1 MCFRKRGERGSPYGY
16 AACRAT
22 CPEDEDDPWDC
33 EVLAPPQ
40 DDASAAAGVASAAP
54 PLPPYD
60 SSMPRR
66 PPALP
71 PPPPCS
77 ERYETCWETHC
88 CKSTLDGC
96 YRRAGRQFAMCK
108 PIASGGPQFCVS
120 DENWL
125 CPGWDAPPPTPP
137 PTPPQPPQP
146 PETPPQEPLPP
157 YAPPGSPKPP
167 PPPQLP
173 PAQSLP
179 QLSPRPA
186 WDAAERRAPPPSPKL
201 GRDASVGGGE
211 SAAFPDVVHFS
222 KSHAIV
228 LVLALVAS
236 AICAMTV
243 SVALF
248 RWCRN
253 RRSRHRSLRAA
264 PEEDK
269 VSPAVAPGTA
279 TPQTASSRA
288 KAIMARAA
296 AVPQAARR
304 ARKPGKVKYTRRMDK
319 VMGQAEELV
328 DEEAGEEEDSEE
340 DEDEDEEEAE
350 APGRVAAR
358 ASPGAESGDALALGR
373 TVRIPRKP
381 GQKLGLDMVD
391 TDDGHVVIAKVFE
404 GFAAAACGELF
415 VGDAV
420 GAVGAMP
427 TSGLNKEAVYALIA
441 ATPPGPLAL
450 TLTRLPRDAE
460 AAAPAEKLR
469 QVKVML
475 NDGLITQADYEA
487 KKAQILAAM

>member
-137 PTPPQPPQP
+137 PTPPQEPPP
-146 PETPPQEPLPP
+146 PEAPPLPP
-157 YAPPGSPKPP
+157 YAPPGSPKPLPLPLPRAQGLP
-167 PPPQLP
+167 PPPRWSLLP
-173 PAQSLP
+173 A
-179 QLSPRPA
+179 R
-186 WDAAERRAPPPSPKL
+186 DAERRAPPPSPEL
-201 GRDASVGGGE
+201 RIDGSGQMANTATDFE
-211 SAAFPDVVHFS
+211 
-222 KSHAIV
+222 HAPKPHVIV
-228 LVLALVAS
+228 LGLTLVAS
-236 AICAMTV
+236 AMCMMCV

-248 RWCRN
+248 TWCRN
-253 RRSRHRSLRAA
+253 TRTRHLSLRAA

-269 VSPAVAPGTA
+269 GSSAAALGSATA
-279 TPQTASSRA
+279 QTTTSRA
-288 KAIMARAA
+288 KAIIARAA

-319 VMGQAEELV
+319 EMGQAEEL
-328 DEEAGEEEDSEE
+328 EEAAEEEDERQSGS
-340 DEDEDEEEAE
+340 EEAE
-350 APGRVAAR
+350 EEEGAKAAGTMVATL
-358 ASPGAESGDALALGR
+358 GAESSNVPGSGR
-373 TVRIPRKP
+373 TVQIPRKP

-391 TDDGHVVIAKVFE
+391 TDDGHVVIARVFE

-420 GAVGAMP
+420 SAVGAMP
-427 TSGLNKEAVYALIA
+427 TSGMKKEAVYALIA
-441 ATPPGPLAL
+441 ATPPGTITF
-450 TLTRLPRDAE
+450 TLTRLQRDGE
-460 AAAPAEKLR
+460 
-469 QVKVML
+469 V
-475 NDGLITQADYEA
+475 
-487 KKAQILAAM
+487 